1 MKDLETSSIDD
12 YIAGFPTDLQM
23 ILQKVRQTIREA
35 APDAKEKIAY
45 GIPTFTLEGNLVHFA
60 AFKEHIGFYPDP
72 RGIDEFINKLA
83 RYRSGKGTI
92 QFPLNEPI
100 PYDLIREVTLWRVSD
115 NLRRAAEKKKK

>member
-1 MKDLETSSIDD
+1 MKDIETSSIDD